1 MNCHH
6 HPVIRAKFSTALIF
20 SFLGRLLKCVS
31 IPLREWFTKQK
42 ENRRG
47 GNGRGEGRK
56 IHERVRVLSG
66 VTFVSD
72 GAFSF
77 NRELKL

>member
-20 SFLGRLLKCVS
+20 SFLGRLLKCVLIS
-31 IPLREWFTKQK
+31 LREWFTKQK

-47 GNGRGEGRK
+47 EAEREGQRERGGE
-56 IHERVRVLSG
+56 IHERVRVSLG
-66 VTFVSD
+66 AMFVSD
-72 GAFSF
+72 GAF
-77 NRELKL
+77 